1 MAQEEKKKK
10 RVVTRIGD
18 IFCIEYATWKAYF
31 QFIAVDHAELS
42 SPTIRVFKKRYPLDY
57 EFNAEEV
64 VSGEVMYYAHTML
77 QTGLKQNAWT
87 KVGKS
92 KDIGDL
98 SHILFRRTQPLPNP
112 LESLKSYWWSV
123 GGINQR
129 GQTPNTFSFETNGR
143 SIIMP
148 AHHEVLA
155 HDVDL
160 KRLGGVLATAYE
172 SRPEGRG

>member
-42 SPTIRVFKKRYPLDY
+42 STTIRVFKKRYPLDY

-64 VSGEVMYYAHTML
+64 VSGEVMYYAHTQL
-77 QTGLKQNAWT
+77 QSGLKLNAWT

-98 SHILFRRTQPLPNP
+98 SHILFRRTLPLPNP
-112 LESLKSYWWSV
+112 LKSLKSYWWSV
-123 GGINQR
+123 GGINQKYEVI
-129 GQTPNTFSFETNGR
+129 GELSEEYKNKSHMGWVVPPID
-143 SIIMP
+143 II
-148 AHHEVLA
+148 E
-155 HDVDL
+155 
-160 KRLGGVLATAYE
+160 KTELGEYQGAIPY
-172 SRPEGRG
+172 

>member
-1 MAQEEKKKK
+1 MVQEEKKKK

-31 QFIAVDHAELS
+31 QFIAVDHSELS
-42 SPTIRVFKKRYPLDY
+42 STTIRVFKKRYPLDY

-64 VSGEVMYYAHTML
+64 VSGEVMYYAHTQL
-77 QTGLKQNAWT
+77 QSGLKLNAWT

-112 LESLKSYWWSV
+112 LKSLKSYWWSV
-123 GGINQR
+123 GGINQEYEMI
-129 GQTPNTFSFETNGR
+129 GELTEEYKNKSHMGWVVPPID
-143 SIIMP
+143 II
-148 AHHEVLA
+148 E
-155 HDVDL
+155 
-160 KRLGGVLATAYE
+160 KTELGEYQGAIPY
-172 SRPEGRG
+172 